1 MYLTSWP
8 KYAYIAT
15 PFMGDSMRVRIG
27 KKETVTRFM
36 ARLPES
42 LHSYL
47 SESARQADRSL
58 NYEVVVRLRASIELD
73 RLLKIENAD
82 EALSAIAKL
91 KRRLIDLRLQDGD
104 E

>member
-1 MYLTSWP
+1 
-8 KYAYIAT
+8 
-15 PFMGDSMRVRIG
+15 MRARLG
-27 KKETVTRFM
+27 KKEGITRFM
-36 ARLPES
+36 ARLPDP

-47 SESARQADRSL
+47 TESARQADRSL

>member
-1 MYLTSWP
+1 
-8 KYAYIAT
+8 
-15 PFMGDSMRVRIG
+15 MGDSMRARIG

-47 SESARQADRSL
+47 AESARQVDRSL
-58 NYEVVVRLRASIELD
+58 NYEVVVRLKASIELD

-82 EALSAIAKL
+82 EALLAMAKL

>member
-1 MYLTSWP
+1 
-8 KYAYIAT
+8 
-15 PFMGDSMRVRIG
+15 MGDSMRARIG

-47 SESARQADRSL
+47 SESAHQADRSL